1 MENGEREYEGPE
13 RRATIILTEDQL
25 DAVAERAAA
34 KVLEKFHL
42 EVGKLTVRAVMY
54 IFGAACIA
62 LAGWLGLEK
71 IIK

>member
-1 MENGEREYEGPE
+1 MHNGEREYEGPE

-54 IFGAACIA
+54 LLGAAGIA

-71 IIK
+71 IVK